1 MYDSA
6 LLHLTERVKAL
17 ELAAAELEML
27 AERVKAFEDQL
38 LNINTAIDE
47 LHGLLGDTTLTSKL
61 AKELAIYVAKMEGM
75 PAATFENYR
84 V

>member
-1 MYDSA
+1 MYD
-6 LLHLTERVKAL
+6 
-17 ELAAAELEML
+17 AELKEMTAAL
-27 AERVKAFEDQL
+27 GRLHDRVKAFEDQL

-47 LHGLLGDTTLTSKL
+47 LHGLLGDATLTSKL
-61 AKELAIYVAKMEGM
+61 AKELAIHVAKMEGM

>member
-1 MYDSA
+1 MYD
-6 LLHLTERVKAL
+6 
-17 ELAAAELEML
+17 AELKEMTAAL
-27 AERVKAFEDQL
+27 NRLHERVKAFEDQL
-38 LNINTAIDE
+38 LNINTALDE
-47 LHGLLGDTTLTSKL
+47 LHGLLDDSTLTTKL